1 MPNEMEAF
9 ELSAS
14 RYWALITFFDTDCCG
29 PSAIADPGLHLVNPE
44 NRALD
49 DTPEMRGQSLDN
61 RILRAIYHD
70 NALRILLDGS

>member
-1 MPNEMEAF
+1 MPNEKEAF
-9 ELSAS
+9 ELYAS
-14 RYWALITFFDTDCCG
+14 RYWALRTFFETNYCG
-29 PSAIADPGLHLVNPE
+29 PSAIADPGLHLLNPE

-70 NALRILLDGS
+70 NAVRIFLDGS